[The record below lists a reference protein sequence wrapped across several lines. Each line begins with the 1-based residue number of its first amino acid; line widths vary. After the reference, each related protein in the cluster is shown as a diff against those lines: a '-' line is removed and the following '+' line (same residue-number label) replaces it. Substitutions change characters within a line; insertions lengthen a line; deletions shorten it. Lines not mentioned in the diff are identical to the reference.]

1 MAWYQQL
8 VNLMRSERLS
18 RDLDRE
24 MAFHLSE
31 RADELVAGGLSR
43 PEAVREARRR
53 FGNGTLQKDRMHD
66 ADVLVW
72 LESILADLRYA
83 ARVLRRSPGFTL
95 VAVLS
100 LALGIGANTAIFS
113 LIDAV
118 MLRSLPV
125 PHPEELVQVMM
136 DDNDVLTNP
145 IWEQLR
151 GRPELFAS
159 AFAFTSGGEPTFN
172 LAAGGESRRVPGS
185 WVSGGFF
192 GGLGLTP
199 AAGRLIKPAD
209 DVRGC
214 PAVAVLG
221 YGFWQSAYGG
231 SPAAI
236 GKTLSLDGHPFEIL
250 GVAGR
255 GFTGLDVG
263 HSPQIYAPLCA
274 EPLLLGA
281 DSMLDKRSYWQLR
294 VFVRPPAGMPAE
306 QLRARLAAA
315 SRGVFT
321 ATLPPN
327 FDAEGQRGY
336 LKGILHFKPAANG
349 LSGLRS
355 LYREA
360 LLVLMGVVGLV
371 LLIACA
377 NVANLLLARA
387 TVRRREI
394 AIRISIGAGHRR
406 LVRQLLT
413 ESVLLSL
420 AGAALGVPFAY
431 WGSHLLV
438 SFFSTRAD
446 PTWLDLSID
455 GRVLA
460 FTIGVATAT
469 GILFGLA
476 PAWQATRLDPQAAMK
491 EKGRGCDEGASPLPL
506 GRALVIGQVALSL
519 VLVAVAGLLLGS
531 FRKLA
536 TLDPGFRRDGVLLV
550 NVDFKGQ
557 GTGVGSHAVPYR
569 ETLDRLRALPG
580 VRSAS
585 ASLMTPVSGW
595 SWNEDVLVDGYTP
608 KTPHDNVIWFNAV
621 SDGFFATL
629 GTPLLLGRDFDGREG
644 PGSPRVAILNQT
656 AARKFF
662 GKASP
667 LGKRFRVSAGNRVE
681 PPVEIIGVV
690 ADAKYKSLR
699 EEDSATAY
707 LPIGQQEPVWPS
719 YSLELRTAGA
729 LAPLVPAV
737 RRRLGEAAGAPSYE
751 LHTLAVQVDDSLTR
765 ERLLATLSGFFGG
778 LALLLAGIGL
788 YGTVAYGVARR
799 RHEIAIRLTLGAV
812 RARVLRSVLGEVG
825 WLVGLG
831 VALGVLLALAT
842 TRWVA
847 SFLFGLTPSDPL
859 VLAFAAATLAAVA
872 FTAGAL
878 PAWRASRLDPVVLL
892 REE

>member
-1 MAWYQQL
+1 MAWYRQL

-43 PEAVREARRR
+43 PEALREARRR
-53 FGNGTLQKDRMHD
+53 FGNGTLQKERMHD

-72 LESILADLRYA
+72 LESLVADLRYA

-125 PHPEELVQVMM
+125 AHPEELVQVTM

-151 GRPELFAS
+151 DRKDLFAS
-159 AFAFTSGGEPTFN
+159 AFAFTSGGQPMFD
-172 LAAGGESRRVPGS
+172 LAAGGESRRVPGA

-192 GGLGLTP
+192 SGLGLAP
-199 AAGRLIKPAD
+199 AAGRLLKPAD

-214 PAVAVLG
+214 PAVAVLS

-250 GVAGR
+250 GVVGR

-263 HSPQIYAPLCA
+263 RSPQIYAPLCT
-274 EPLLLGA
+274 EPLLHGA
-281 DSMLDKRSYWQLR
+281 DSMLDKRSYWLLSVLGRLR
-294 VFVRPPAGMPAE
+294 PEMPIE
-306 QLRARLAAA
+306 QFRARLATA
-315 SRGVFT
+315 SKGVFT

-327 FDAEGQRGY
+327 FGAEGQRDY
-336 LKGILHFKPAANG
+336 LKGVLRCKEVAKG

-355 LYREA
+355 RYREA

-394 AIRISIGAGHRR
+394 AVRISIGAGHRR

-413 ESVLLSL
+413 ESVLLSF
-420 AGAALGVPFAY
+420 AGAALGIPFAY
-431 WGSHLLV
+431 WGSRLLV
-438 SFFSTRAD
+438 SFFSTRKN
-446 PTWLDLSID
+446 PTWLDLSVD

-460 FTIGVATAT
+460 FTVVVATAT

-476 PAWQATRLDPQAAMK
+476 PAWQATRLDPQAALK
-491 EKGRGCDEGASPLPL
+491 EKGRGRGEGASPLSL
-506 GRALVIGQVALSL
+506 GKALVIGQVALSL

-550 NVDFKGQ
+550 TIDLKGK
-557 GTGVGSHAVPYR
+557 GPGDGSLAVPYR

-585 ASLMTPVSGW
+585 ASLLTPVSG
-595 SWNEDVLVDGYTP
+595 SAWNDDLRVDGYTP
-608 KTPHDNVIWFNAV
+608 KAPHDNVIWFNAV

-629 GTPLLLGRDFDGREG
+629 GTRLLLGRDFDGREG

-662 GKASP
+662 GRASP
-667 LGKRFRVSAGNRVE
+667 LGKSFRTEQGNEVS

-690 ADAKYKSLR
+690 ADAKYQTLR
-699 EEDSATAY
+699 EKDSATAY
-707 LPIGQQEPVWPS
+707 LPIGQHEPIWS
-719 YSLELRTAGA
+719 AYSLELRTAGPMA
-729 LAPLVPAV
+729 SLVPAV
-737 RRRLGEAAGAPSYE
+737 RRRLGEAGRAPSYE
-751 LHTLAVQVDDSLTR
+751 LHTLAVQVDESLTR

-788 YGTVAYGVARR
+788 YGTARWP
-799 RHEIAIRLTLGAV
+799 T
-812 RARVLRSVLGEVG
+812 
-825 WLVGLG
+825 
-831 VALGVLLALAT
+831 
-842 TRWVA
+842 A
-847 SFLFGLTPSDPL
+847 SP
-859 VLAFAAATLAAVA
+859 
-872 FTAGAL
+872 AGATRSPSASPSAPCA
-878 PAWRASRLDPVVLL
+878 PACCAWCSARWDGWSRSASPSASSSPSPPRAGWRPFSSA
-892 REE
+892 